1 MSAPEDSHMPE
12 LVTPSNEDF
21 SLAGRTAIVTGGAK
35 GIGRGIADGLARAG
49 ARLVIADLA
58 GAQEAAT
65 RYPDGIGVTAD
76 VSDPGDVDAMVDA
89 ALEATGRIDILVNNA
104 GIYTSLS
111 MQPFEEISVEEWRQV
126 YEVNVIG
133 TFLATRAVVPHMRRQ
148 GGGRIVNITSGTI
161 FRGVPFL
168 LHYVASKGA
177 VLAMTKALAR
187 EIGGDGV
194 LVNSVAPSFTI
205 SDGVRENPAGVDFE
219 TISRASIANRTLKR
233 DQYPEDLAA
242 AAVFLCSPGSAFM
255 TGQTI
260 IVDGGQHFQ

>member
-1 MSAPEDSHMPE
+1 MSTPEGSDMTE

-21 SLAGRTAIVTGGAK
+21 SLAGQTAIVTGGAK

-49 ARLVIADLA
+49 ARIVIADLA
-58 GAQEAAT
+58 GAEQAAT
-65 RYPDGIGVTAD
+65 RYPHGIGVTAD
-76 VSDPGDVDAMVDA
+76 VSNPGDVDAMVDA
-89 ALEATGRIDILVNNA
+89 AVEATGRIDILVNNA
-104 GIYTSLS
+104 GIYTSIP
-111 MQPFEEISVEEWRQV
+111 MRPFEEIPVEEWRQV
-126 YEVNVIG
+126 NEVNVIG
-133 TFLATRAVVPHMRRQ
+133 TFLASRAVVPQMRRQ

-187 EIGGDGV
+187 ELGDDGIH
-194 LVNSVAPSFTI
+194 VNSVAPSFTI

-219 TISRASIANRTLKR
+219 TLSKMSIANRILKR
-233 DQYPEDLAA
+233 DQFPEDLAA

-260 IVDGGQHFQ
+260 VVDGGQYFQ